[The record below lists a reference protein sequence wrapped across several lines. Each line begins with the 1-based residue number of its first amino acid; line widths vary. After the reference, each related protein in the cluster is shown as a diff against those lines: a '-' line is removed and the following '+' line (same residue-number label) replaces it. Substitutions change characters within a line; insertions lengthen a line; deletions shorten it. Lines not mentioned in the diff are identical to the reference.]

1 MALHQIKDLHT
12 ALNFS
17 INTMQ
22 TQINS
27 LENSPKV
34 KRRKISSDEIK
45 DKSDHEISTELN
57 GIKRKLR
64 EINYEQETS
73 MKVENYIK
81 LEFLLFQENNL
92 KIEQERRMQEFINKI
107 N

>member
-1 MALHQIKDLHT
+1 MALHQIQELHT

-22 TQINS
+22 TPINS
-27 LENSPKV
+27 LENSPEV

-45 DKSDHEISTELN
+45 DKSDYEISTELN
-57 GIKRKLR
+57 AIKRKLR

-73 MKVENYIK
+73 MKVENDIK
-81 LEFLLFQENNL
+81 LELLLFQENNL
-92 KIEQERRMQEFINKI
+92 KIEQQRRMQEFIKKFN
-107 N
+107 